1 MPAADPIPE
10 LTVTDRQ
17 RQILGF
23 VARFYAEKGYALTV
37 RQICKQFHF
46 ASPNAAWTHMNALK
60 RHGLITWQSGQ
71 ARTIRPTEAGVSLL
85 EGGGSDG

>member
-1 MPAADPIPE
+1 MTETVQEIA
-10 LTVTDRQ
+10 LTERQ
-17 RQILGF
+17 REILDFIGAFWTRSGF
-23 VARFYAEKGYALTV
+23 CPTV
-37 RQICKQFHF
+37 REICREFEF

-85 EGGGSDG
+85 EGGDADG

>member
-1 MPAADPIPE
+1 MNVRDFVMLSIGE
-10 LTVTDRQ
+10 I
-17 RQILGF
+17 IL
-23 VARFYAEKGYALTV
+23 
-37 RQICKQFHF
+37 
-46 ASPNAAWTHMNALK
+46 SPNAAWTHMNALK